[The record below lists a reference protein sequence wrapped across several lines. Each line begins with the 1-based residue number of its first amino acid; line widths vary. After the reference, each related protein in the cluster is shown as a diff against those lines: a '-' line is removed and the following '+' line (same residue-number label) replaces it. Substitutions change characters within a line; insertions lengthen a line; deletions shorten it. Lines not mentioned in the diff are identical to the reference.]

1 MNPIAKKLLIKPGT
15 NWLFINAPEDYLAYI
30 DPLPENVHV
39 SFESSDKVDGLQLF
53 VKNKAELAA
62 ELKSIQSALK
72 PDTILWI
79 TYPKKNTK
87 IPTDLAMMD
96 SWDEVKQYGL
106 DTVASAA
113 INDTWTALR
122 FRPKDLVKTSPAKL
136 SEIAKSDFSEYIDVV
151 NKKVTLPSDVLEA
164 LKEAPQALDTFTR
177 LAWSHQKE
185 YAVWILGAKQEK
197 TRVSRVEKMVEML
210 VNGKKNPS
218 EK

>member
-1 MNPIAKKLLIKPGT
+1 
-15 NWLFINAPEDYLAYI
+15 
-30 DPLPENVHV
+30 LPENVHV
-39 SFESSDKVDGLQLF
+39 SFESSNEVDGIQLF
-53 VKNKAELAA
+53 VKNKAELVA
-62 ELKSIQSALK
+62 ELKSIQTALRS
-72 PDTILWI
+72 DTILWI

-136 SEIAKSDFSEYIDVV
+136 SEIAKSDFSEYIDVS
-151 NKKVTLPSDVLEA
+151 NKKVTLPADVLEA
-164 LKEAPQALDTFTR
+164 LKETPQSLDTFTR

-197 TRVSRVEKMVEML
+197 TRISRVEKMVEML
-210 VNGKKNPS
+210 ANGKKNPS

>member
-15 NWLFINAPEDYLAYI
+15 NWLFVNAPEDYLAYI
-30 DPLPENVHV
+30 DPLPDNVHV

-53 VKNKAELAA
+53 VKNKAELTA
-62 ELKSIQSALK
+62 ELKTIQPALK

-122 FRPKDLVKTSPAKL
+122 FRPKNLVKTSPAKL
-136 SEIAKSDFSEYIDVV
+136 SEIPKSDFSEYIDVT
-151 NKKVTLPSDVLEA
+151 NKKVTLPPDVLEA

>member
-1 MNPIAKKLLIKPGT
+1 MSPIAKKLLIKPGSH
-15 NWLFINAPEDYLAYI
+15 WLFVNAPEDYIAYV
-30 DPLPENVHV
+30 DPLPDAVHI
-39 SFESSDKVDGLQLF
+39 SFESSDKVDGLQIF
-53 VKNKAELAA
+53 VKNKTELA
-62 ELKSIQSALK
+62 EGLKSIQPSLK

-79 TYPKKNTK
+79 TFPKKNTK

-96 SWDEVKQYGL
+96 SWDEAKKYGL

-136 SEIAKSDFSEYIDVV
+136 SEIEKSDFSEYIDVK
-151 NKKVTLPSDVLEA
+151 NKKVTLPPDVLVA
-164 LKEAPQALDTFTR
+164 LQKAPQALGTFTQ

-210 VNGKKNPS
+210 LNGKKNPS

>member
-15 NWLFINAPEDYLAYI
+15 HWLFVNATEDYLAYI
-30 DPLPENVHV
+30 DPLPENVQV
-39 SFESSDKVDGLQLF
+39 SFESSSKVDGIQLF
-53 VKNKAELAA
+53 VKNKAELAT
-62 ELKSIQSALK
+62 ELRSIQPALK

-122 FRPKDLVKTSPAKL
+122 FKPTDLVKTSPAKL
-136 SEIAKSDFSEYIDVV
+136 SEISKSDFSEYIDVA
-151 NKKVTLPSDVLEA
+151 NKKVTLPPDVLEA

-177 LAWSHQKE
+177 LAWSNQKE

-197 TRVSRVEKMVEML
+197 TRITRVEKMVEML